1 MFISLLDKY
10 FLRGTLRPKQQRE
23 LSWHLAKKISSYP
36 RLSYDQLPT
45 HAPSFSKIFY
55 AETKSL
61 PCRRLAPL
69 LVVKLCEPTL
79 HYVTLPQVLV

>member
-1 MFISLLDKY
+1 MTCLFPLQTNTS
-10 FLRGTLRPKQQRE
+10 FVEPFAQNN
-23 LSWHLAKKISSYP
+23 SVSSIGIWLKRYP

-61 PCRRLAPL
+61 PCRRMATLF
-69 LVVKLCEPTL
+69 VVKLCEPTL